1 MESPI
6 TEIKIPHKYAI
17 AGEGDTVYANWL
29 CPSSAS
35 PSNQVPCI
43 LIITGLD
50 GFRTELAVW
59 QKGFHDRG
67 VATIIAEI
75 PGTGD
80 SPALPNDPT
89 SPDRQWSSL
98 LAYVHSQK
106 QIDQKKIVVWGFST
120 GGYYSLR
127 LAHTHADQLLACISF
142 GGGAHHAFDAD
153 WLAHVNH
160 LEYPFDLCGSLAY
173 KFGYGADQEKFRRE
187 ASQKFSLVHDGTLDK
202 PHTQVLLVNGTHD
215 EIFPIDDLYLTLEHG
230 GPKLARVVKGRKH
243 MGEPE
248 AFFIILKYI
257 WNLLGLP
264 GESAALMKTIP
275 FKSKYD

>member
-6 TEIKIPHKYAI
+6 TEIKIPHTHAI

-35 PSNQVPCI
+35 PTNPVPCI

-50 GFRTELAVW
+50 GYRTELGVW

-80 SPALPNDPT
+80 SPALRDDPT

-98 LAYVHSQK
+98 LDYIHSQK
-106 QIDQKKIVVWGFST
+106 QVDPKKILAWGFST
-120 GGYYSLR
+120 GGFYALR
-127 LAHTHADQLLACISF
+127 LAHTHKDHLLACISF
-142 GGGAHHAFDAD
+142 GGGAHHAWDAE
-153 WLAHVNH
+153 WLSHVNQ

-173 KFGYGADQEKFRRE
+173 KFGYGSDQEKFQRE
-187 ASQKFSLVHDGTLDK
+187 AHKYSLLNDGTLDK
-202 PHTQVLLVNGTHD
+202 PHTKVLLVNGTED
-215 EIFPIDDLYLTLEHG
+215 EIFPIDDMYVALQHG
-230 GPKLARVVKGRKH
+230 GPKLARQVKGRKH

-248 AFFIILKYI
+248 AFFIILKWI
-257 WNLLGLP
+257 WGVLGLQ
-264 GESAALMKTIP
+264 GESAELMRTIP